1 MDQMA
6 SPGTGVPLAS
16 LWNLRDLGGW
26 PTRDGGEVRRG
37 IVFRSAGLQML
48 APGDAAALES
58 LGIRTVFDLRT
69 EAEVVAQPDRLP
81 AGAKHIGLD
90 ILADATGAG
99 PARLMAAL
107 GDPAAARDMLADGK
121 AERLFIDGYRNIV
134 SLPSAR
140 SGYRRLFSDLA
151 APATTPAL
159 FHCTT
164 GKDRTGWAAAALL
177 MLAGVSD
184 DDVMEEYL
192 LTNEQ
197 LVPQLGP
204 MLDAFE
210 AAGGD
215 PDLLLPIVGVR
226 PEYLTAAFDEMRSRF
241 GTIDEYFTDGLGM
254 DAAAHDALRSI
265 LVR

>member
-1 MDQMA
+1 MDQTA

-16 LWNLRDLGGW
+16 LWNLRDHGGW
-26 PTRDGGEVRRG
+26 TTREGGEVRRG
-37 IVFRSAGLQML
+37 IVFRSAGLQMR
-48 APGDAAALES
+48 APGDAAALEN
-58 LGIRTVFDLRT
+58 LGIRTVVDLRT
-69 EAEVVAQPDRLP
+69 QAEVAAQPDRMP
-81 AGAKHIGLD
+81 AGATHVGLD

-107 GDPAAARDMLADGK
+107 GDPVAARDMLAEGK
-121 AERLFIDGYRNIV
+121 AERMFVDGYRNIV

-159 FHCTT
+159 VHCTT
-164 GKDRTGWAAAALL
+164 GKDRTGWVAAALL
-177 MLAGVSD
+177 MLVGVSD

-204 MLDAFE
+204 VLGAFE

-215 PDLLLPIVGVR
+215 PDLLLPVVGVR
-226 PEYLTAAFDEMRSRF
+226 PEYLNAALEEMRSRF
-241 GTIDEYFTDGLGM
+241 GTIAGYFTDGLGM
-254 DAAAHDALRSI
+254 DAAAQDALRSA